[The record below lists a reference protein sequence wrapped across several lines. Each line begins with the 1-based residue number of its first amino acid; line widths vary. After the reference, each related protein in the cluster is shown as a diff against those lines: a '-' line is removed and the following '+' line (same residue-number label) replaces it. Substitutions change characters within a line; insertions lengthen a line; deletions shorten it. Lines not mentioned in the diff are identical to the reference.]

1 MEHNT
6 LQNIKIIVTGIFAA
20 LTARLGALAAPV
32 YILICL
38 NMADYATGFV
48 AAPYR
53 GELRSSQVGFRG
65 IAKKVCMWLLVAL
78 GGVLDWLMAYAME
91 TIGIQLTF
99 HFMVAALVA
108 IWLICNEIIS
118 ILENIGDI
126 GVELPPVLMR
136 LVRWVKAA
144 AEDKAKVPDW
154 DGEGVPRGGGG
165 ADTPKTIPAGAQLLT
180 LPIPLMGVTAGYK
193 NAKYKAQFGFGHY
206 GIDAVSQNGAREVY
220 ALGNGQVLAA
230 GLDGTAG
237 DYSGLGWVT
246 VIRYDK
252 VYIPGTGKVQDL
264 IATTFHHEPGSVKVK
279 AGDKVTAKTVIA
291 RYGNT
296 GGTTLPGGGRMG
308 AHLHLQLDRDTSY
321 PLYCSGIS
329 GKGSRL
335 LKRGTSDST
344 VDPYQVLTV
353 GEGQR
358 AYTRDTG
365 WAADYSSLPQ
375 AAGFAQQE
383 ATVSLEEYQAAVA
396 RAEAAEAENAALKT
410 KIITARAALG

>member
-1 MEHNT
+1 MPV

-53 GELRSSQVGFRG
+53 GEPRSSQVGFRG

-108 IWLICNEIIS
+108 VWLICNEIIS

-136 LVRWVKAA
+136 LVRWVKVA

-193 NAKYKAQFGFGHY
+193 NAKYKAQFGFPTRRW
-206 GIDAVSQNGAREVY
+206 ANGRRAARRMWSCCPSWRRSW
-220 ALGNGQVLAA
+220 ASPS
-230 GLDGTAG
+230 TH
-237 DYSGLGWVT
+237 SLGWRAK
-246 VIRYDK
+246 IRA
-252 VYIPGTGKVQDL
+252 I
-264 IATTFHHEPGSVKVK
+264 
-279 AGDKVTAKTVIA
+279 
-291 RYGNT
+291 
-296 GGTTLPGGGRMG
+296 
-308 AHLHLQLDRDTSY
+308 
-321 PLYCSGIS
+321 
-329 GKGSRL
+329 
-335 LKRGTSDST
+335 
-344 VDPYQVLTV
+344 
-353 GEGQR
+353 
-358 AYTRDTG
+358 
-365 WAADYSSLPQ
+365 
-375 AAGFAQQE
+375 
-383 ATVSLEEYQAAVA
+383 
-396 RAEAAEAENAALKT
+396 
-410 KIITARAALG
+410 